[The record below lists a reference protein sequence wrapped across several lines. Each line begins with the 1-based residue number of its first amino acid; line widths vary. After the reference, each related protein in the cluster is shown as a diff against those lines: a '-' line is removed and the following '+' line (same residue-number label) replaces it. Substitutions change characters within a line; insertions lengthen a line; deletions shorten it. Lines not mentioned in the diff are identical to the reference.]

1 MALQYK
7 LGQTV
12 WIAQNGSPTQ
22 KQEDKIALQYKLG
35 QAYWIS
41 KNGSPTQKQEDKIA
55 LQYKLG
61 QAVWIAV
68 DESQVITKEAYLDS
82 AYTSSVSNINI
93 EFPLGGYIEI
103 CGGVGESTSAGS
115 GGAGEKVIQKFNAGD
130 SIMANIS
137 FIAGNKGSDG
147 RTAST
152 ESHNSC
158 RYGSSGQYIYT
169 CYPTSTSTVIAK
181 GSPGADGGFK
191 INFKYLLRN
200 KEISIEAN
208 GGGGAGGARGSTNYR
223 VCSGDSSL
231 ICGNSK
237 TYTLTTDDGNG
248 GSSTNGNSG
257 NGANG
262 GDATTN
268 NDFKWRGS
276 AIVNVWK
283 YKEI

>member
-12 WIAQNGSPTQ
+12 WIAV
-22 KQEDKIALQYKLG
+22 DK
-35 QAYWIS
+35 
-41 KNGSPTQKQEDKIA
+41 
-55 LQYKLG
+55 
-61 QAVWIAV
+61 
-68 DESQVITKEAYLDS
+68 SQVITKEVYLDS
-82 AYTSSVSNINI
+82 VYTSSVSNINI

-115 GGAGEKVIQKFNAGD
+115 GGVGEKVIQKFNNGD
-130 SIMANIS
+130 SIMANIF

-147 RTAST
+147 RTDSIQ
-152 ESHNSC
+152 SHNSC
-158 RYGSSGQYIYT
+158 HYTSYT
-169 CYPTSTSTVIAK
+169 CYPNSTSTVTAK

-208 GGGGAGGARGSTNYR
+208 GGGGAGGAKGRANYR
-223 VCSGDSSL
+223 VCSDNCDDL
-231 ICGNSK
+231 E
-237 TYTLTTDDGNG
+237 THTLTTVDGNG

>member
-12 WIAQNGSPTQ
+12 WIAQNGSQTQ
-22 KQEDKIALQYKLG
+22 KQG
-35 QAYWIS
+35 
-41 KNGSPTQKQEDKIA
+41 DKIA

-61 QAVWIAV
+61 QAVWIVV

-82 AYTSSVSNINI
+82 TYTSSVSNINI

-147 RTAST
+147 TTASI
-152 ESHNSC
+152 ESDTSC
-158 RYGSSGQYIYT
+158 EYISHGNYIYT
-169 CYPTSTSTVIAK
+169 CVPTSTRTVTAK

-200 KEISIEAN
+200 KEIYIEAN
-208 GGGGAGGARGSTNYR
+208 GGGGAGGAKGRANYR
-223 VCSGDSSL
+223 VCSGNSSSG
-231 ICGNSK
+231 CGLSE
-237 TYTLTTDDGNG
+237 THTLTSNDGNG
-248 GSSTNGNSG
+248 ASSTNGNSG

-268 NDFKWRGS
+268 NNFKWRGS

-283 YKEI
+283 YKKI